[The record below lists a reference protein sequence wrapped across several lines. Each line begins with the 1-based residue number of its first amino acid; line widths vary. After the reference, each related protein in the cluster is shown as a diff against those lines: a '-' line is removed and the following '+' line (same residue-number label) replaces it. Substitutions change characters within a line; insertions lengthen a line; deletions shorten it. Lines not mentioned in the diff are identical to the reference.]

1 MPQIPK
7 WGLYVDGSS
16 NDGRSGAGLILVNPE
31 GHRMH
36 CALRFRF
43 MASNNETEYESLMV
57 ELKLAKEMKVD
68 SLEIFSDSRLVVY
81 QITDKY

>member
-16 NDGRSGAGLILVNPE
+16 NDGGSGVGLIVVSPK

-43 MASNNETEYESLMV
+43 MVSNNEAEYKALIAG
-57 ELKLAKEMKVD
+57 LKLSKEMKVN
-68 SLEIFSDSRLVVY
+68 SLEIFNDS
-81 QITDKY
+81 

>member
-16 NDGRSGAGLILVNPE
+16 NDGGSGVGLIVVNPK

-43 MASNNETEYESLMV
+43 TVSNNEAEYKALIAG
-57 ELKLAKEMKVD
+57 LKLAKEMKVK
-68 SLEIFSDSRLVVY
+68 SLEIFNDS
-81 QITDKY
+81 